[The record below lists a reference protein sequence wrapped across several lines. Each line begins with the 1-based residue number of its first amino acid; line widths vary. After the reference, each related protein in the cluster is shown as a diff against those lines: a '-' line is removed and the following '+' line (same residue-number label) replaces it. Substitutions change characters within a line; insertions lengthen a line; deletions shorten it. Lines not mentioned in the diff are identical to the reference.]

1 MKKTI
6 SFVLSVLVLIASI
19 CAITAIVYADDGD
32 ITFYDVYVGG
42 VRVNSENMDDILGN
56 GTVAY
61 TPASGDEDAK
71 LTIAN
76 TTISSAYA
84 VETEDGF
91 AVANIVAD
99 ESLQVEFIG
108 NNYLSAYTY
117 SSIANNAEIYD
128 DTLINLNAIYICDS
142 AEEKRNLTISGDYAF
157 INSNVAESVA
167 ISVPDNIYFDAKK
180 VETSGRV
187 VSRNNGNITL
197 QSGAFVIINRK
208 DDTKNAF
215 GSSNIVIDSSLDANE
230 IDSYYAT
237 TYGGEY
243 IQSTISDINSYTAD
257 NEGAGICKLYI
268 GVHIYF
274 YLEGEPVT
282 YKNIADPRY
291 DESVTYDKETKT
303 ITLHDNVQIQ
313 NNTFLASGEF
323 EKDQKI
329 KLLSGI
335 VITEAAEGK
344 AFTNIPNIEAT
355 GDATFKCTQVA
366 TNGLN
371 YTSEGNLTIESY
383 GSTQWGSVIGGS
395 QAVIRANNID
405 IKSNRQVNILGAG
418 STDIYATGSV
428 SIENKTETTFS
439 LVSSSTFNVEADSL
453 TLNGYTNEY
462 GMVSCGSSVLNI
474 KKDITVTNEGTGSS
488 FGSGNT
494 EITAANITMTGNG
507 QTVLS
512 GGNAATITATGDIT
526 VINAGKGSAIS
537 SGNTK
542 ISCVNLTTE
551 NNSDDD
557 YTISGGS
564 TLTIEATGDV
574 SAVNKGESKYYGA
587 ISSGGTTI
595 TAKSLTAEANSTSG
609 SAISGGSSLNI
620 NCTGDVTVLNSAA
633 GSAISSGNTTINCAN
648 LKTENNG
655 YDNTISGGSTLT
667 IEATGDV
674 SAVNK
679 GESGYCGAISSGGTT
694 ITAKSLKAEANSTG
708 GSTISGGGFFSLN
721 CTGDVT
727 VLNSAAGSAISSGN
741 TTINCANL
749 KTENNGYDNTISG
762 GSTLT
767 IEATGDV
774 SAVNKGESKYYGA
787 ISSGGTTITAKSLTA
802 EANSTGSGTISGGS
816 SLNINCTG
824 DVNVSN
830 LASNSAISSGGTTI
844 KAANITATSDG
855 GYSATISG
863 GNSLTIEATGKVKVI
878 SNPEKNG
885 NNAIT
890 SGGTKITAGSLEAKT
905 KSGAAAISGGSS
917 LVIDCKGN
925 VDVSNASTGNA
936 ISGAE
941 TTVKGANITVTS
953 NGNSNTIAGGSKV
966 TMTATGDITVL
977 NTAQENGGTAIFG
990 GEASLSGK
998 SLTVT
1003 NSANSPTMATGM
1015 KTTLDFTGDIA
1026 ITNKQNGTT
1035 VSTSALDIKNAKNVT
1050 IEANCQGSAIPAG
1063 SISINATGDVTLR
1076 NNMKEG
1082 SAFVTSCGDFNVK
1095 ADSLKVEGYSNNSAI
1110 FSNGTTKIETNKN
1123 VSMRN
1128 NGSFVVVSTGKLDI
1142 VSGGNVDITA
1152 AESSGTVIAGGS
1164 GIKIDAKGSVT
1175 VKAESG
1181 EKSNGMLI
1189 SAGGVDI
1196 KAASF
1201 NAVGYTNGESMFACG
1216 NGLVID
1222 VTGDANITNNGNGSA
1237 IAGNAFNVKNAK
1249 NVTVTSNSNNYT
1261 VVTGS
1266 VDVNAENS
1274 AVILTKSEKGGAVS
1288 SSELKATANNVVI
1301 KGSTSGPLINCG
1313 SANIK
1318 ADEITIENA
1327 NKDGVVNSCP
1337 ITVSLKSGG
1346 DIYTSSGDKL
1356 SNAGASTTIPAGST
1370 GKISAGTHTTH
1381 AYVVSKQ
1388 VAATC
1393 TKAGYVEKTCSAC
1406 GEKETTTIAAL
1417 GHVDKNKDGYC
1428 DRCKVVTDKTL
1439 INPCRN
1445 AKINVAAAKT
1455 VDYRSKVTIKA
1466 TATGVPEG
1474 YYLVMTVNGKEIK
1487 GSNTEVSYDAGNI
1500 KGDVSYS
1507 VKVVDA
1513 KGNVQ
1518 KDSAGN
1524 ALSKDGGKITCN
1536 AGFFKK
1542 IIAFFKSLFGS
1553 LPVVTVKP

>member
-42 VRVNSENMDDILGN
+42 VRVNSENMDDILGD

-84 VETEDGF
+84 VKTKDGF

-108 NNYLSAYTY
+108 NNNLSASTY
-117 SSIANNAEIYD
+117 SSIANKAEIYD

-142 AEEKRNLTISGDYAF
+142 AEGKRNLTISGDYAF

-187 VSRNNGNITL
+187 VSRNNGDITL

-237 TYGGEY
+237 SYGGEY

-257 NEGAGICKLYI
+257 NEGAGISRLYI

-274 YLEGEPVT
+274 YLDGEAVT
-282 YKNIADPRY
+282 YKNLADPRY

-329 KLLSGI
+329 RLLSGI

-405 IKSNRQVNILGAG
+405 IKSNRPVDIISTG
-418 STDIYATGSV
+418 SIDIYATGSV

-439 LVSSSTFNVEADSL
+439 LVSSGTFNVEADSL

-488 FGSGNT
+488 FGSGKT
-494 EITAANITMTGNG
+494 EITAENIAMTGNG
-507 QTVLS
+507 KAVLS

-542 ISCVNLTTE
+542 ISCVNLKTE

-595 TAKSLTAEANSTSG
+595 TAKSLTAEANSTSA

-633 GSAISSGNTTINCAN
+633 GSAISSGNTKISCAN
-648 LKTENNG
+648 LKAENNG
-655 YDNTISGGSTLT
+655 DDNNTISGGSALT

-674 SAVNK
+674 TVNNK
-679 GESGYCGAISSGGTT
+679 GEGYYTSAISSGGTT

-708 GSTISGGGFFSLN
+708 GSTISGGGFFNLN

-727 VLNSAAGSAISSGN
+727 VLNSAAGSAISSAN

-749 KTENNGYDNTISG
+749 KTENNGDNNTISG
-762 GSTLT
+762 GSNLK

-774 SAVNKGESKYYGA
+774 TVNNKGKGNGA

-802 EANSTGSGTISGGS
+802 EANSTGSSTISGGT

-863 GNSLTIEATGKVKVI
+863 GNSLTIEATGKVKVV

-905 KSGAAAISGGSS
+905 KSGAAAISGGQS

-936 ISGAE
+936 ISSAE

-998 SLTVT
+998 SLTVS
-1003 NSANSPTMATGM
+1003 NKGDSATMSTGM
-1015 KTTLDFTGDIA
+1015 KTTLDFTGDITV
-1026 ITNKQNGTT
+1026 TNKQNGTT

-1095 ADSLKVEGYSNNSAI
+1095 ADSLKVEGYSNNSTI
-1110 FSNGTTKIETNKN
+1110 ISNGTTKIETNKN

-1128 NGSFVVVSTGKLDI
+1128 NGSYLVVSTGKLDI

-1189 SAGGVDI
+1189 SADGVDI

-1216 NGLVID
+1216 NGLTID
-1222 VTGDANITNNGNGSA
+1222 VTGDATITNNGNGLA

-1261 VVTGS
+1261 VGTGS

-1274 AVILTKSEKGGAVS
+1274 AVILNKSEKGGAVS

-1356 SNAGASTTIPAGST
+1356 SNGGASTTIPAGST

-1445 AKINVAAAKT
+1445 AQINVATAKT
-1455 VDYRSKVTIKA
+1455 VDYKSKATIKA

-1513 KGNVQ
+1513 KGNIQ

-1542 IIAFFKSLFGS
+1542 IIAFFRGLFGL
-1553 LPVVTVKP
+1553 LPVVVVKP